1 MKMEIKGDTSIVK
14 WLVTLTAISVVA
26 LFVTGV
32 RQNTYRQSA
41 YIALALVALVTLPV
55 LLIKREKLIVDGD
68 SLCYISIRKKK
79 YNVSDVKKIYI
90 VNTQVKIFKGTLD
103 TLYDKYVMIYLKN
116 TEFKWDG
123 KQGNIEIQM
132 ENMKNILFTT
142 EYDER
147 AVAYFRSKGI
157 PVAGKIS

>member
-41 YIALALVALVTLPV
+41 YIALALVALVTLSV

-68 SLCYISIRKKK
+68 SLCYTSIRKKK
-79 YNVSDVKKIYI
+79 YNVSDVK
-90 VNTQVKIFKGTLD
+90 
-103 TLYDKYVMIYLKN
+103 
-116 TEFKWDG
+116 
-123 KQGNIEIQM
+123 
-132 ENMKNILFTT
+132 TT
-142 EYDER
+142 R
-147 AVAYFRSKGI
+147 K
-157 PVAGKIS
+157 